1 METSTS
7 QSRKDEIKMKSYS
20 LFKKDWQSELRTRY
34 AVNALAMF
42 ILVTISVIL
51 FSIGSEKISEYLT
64 GGLLWVV
71 IFFSAMS
78 GLSRAFVSEEERNTT
93 MTLQLIASPTTIFSG
108 KLIFNLLLVFIM
120 NFAITILFQILFPSF
135 VIKNFILFFIS
146 FVFGNIGIAVS
157 STIIAA
163 IISKASSKGT
173 LYPVLSFPILL
184 PLILTLL
191 ELTKFAMDGNSVE
204 ASLVEIAVLICYD
217 VIMLTASYLLFDF
230 IWKE

>member
-1 METSTS
+1 
-7 QSRKDEIKMKSYS
+7 MKAIAI
-20 LFKKDWQSELRTRY
+20 FKKDWQSELRTRY
-34 AVNALAMF
+34 AINALAMF

-51 FSIGSEKISEYLT
+51 FSIGQEKISEILT

-78 GLSRAFVSEEERNTT
+78 GLSRAFVSEEERGTT
-93 MTLQLIASPTTIFSG
+93 LTLQLITAPANVFTG
-108 KLIFNLLLVFIM
+108 KLIFNLLLVFLM
-120 NFAITILFQILFPSF
+120 NSAITLLF
-135 VIKNFILFFIS
+135 FILFES
-146 FVFGNIGIAVS
+146 FAIRTGTLFFFAFVLGNIGIAVS

-163 IISKASSKGT
+163 IISKANTKGT

-191 ELTKFAMDGNSVE
+191 ELTKFSIEGETIADSWVELSVLF
-204 ASLVEIAVLICYD
+204 SYD
-217 VIMLTASYLLFDF
+217 VIMLTAAYMLFDF

>member
-1 METSTS
+1 M
-7 QSRKDEIKMKSYS
+7 
-20 LFKKDWQSELRTRY
+20 
-34 AVNALAMF
+34 
-42 ILVTISVIL
+42 

-78 GLSRAFVSEEERNTT
+78 GLSRAFVSEEERGTT
-93 MTLQLIASPTTIFSG
+93 LTLHLIASPSTIFSG
-108 KLIFNLLLVFIM
+108 KLLFNLILVFLM
-120 NFAITILFQILFPSF
+120 NFAITFLFAILFESFIINNLLLFLIAF
-135 VIKNFILFFIS
+135 LL
-146 FVFGNIGIAVS
+146 GNIGIAVS

-184 PLILTLL
+184 PLILILL
-191 ELTKFAMDGNSVE
+191 ELTKFAMDGNSVADSMTE
-204 ASLVEIAVLICYD
+204 ILVLVSYD

>member
-1 METSTS
+1 
-7 QSRKDEIKMKSYS
+7 MKAYA
-20 LFKKDWQSELRTRY
+20 LFKKDWLSELRTRY
-34 AVNALAMF
+34 AINALAMF

-51 FSIGSEKISEYLT
+51 FSIGQEKISQYLT

-78 GLSRAFVSEEERNTT
+78 GLSRAFVSEEERGTT
-93 MTLQLIASPTTIFSG
+93 LTLQLIAAPATIFNG
-108 KLIFNLLLVFIM
+108 KLIFNIILVFLM
-120 NFAITILFQILFPSF
+120 NIAITFLF
-135 VIKNFILFFIS
+135 FILFESFAIQNFLLFAFAFIL
-146 FVFGNIGIAVS
+146 GNFGIAIS

-163 IISKASSKGT
+163 IISKAGSKGT

-191 ELTKFAMDGNSVE
+191 ELTKFAMDGNPVGD
-204 ASLVEIAVLICYD
+204 SLVEIFVLICYD

>member
-1 METSTS
+1 
-7 QSRKDEIKMKSYS
+7 MKAYS
-20 LFKKDWQSELRTRY
+20 LFRKDWQSELRTRY

-42 ILVTISVIL
+42 ILVTISVIM
-51 FSIGSEKISEYLT
+51 FSIGSEKITEYLT

-78 GLSRAFVSEEERNTT
+78 GLSRAFVSEEERGTT
-93 MTLQLIASPTTIFSG
+93 MTLQLIASPSTIFSG

-120 NFAITILFQILFPSF
+120 NFVITILFVILFTSF
-135 VIKNFILFFIS
+135 IIRNILLFALAFL
-146 FVFGNIGIAVS
+146 FGNIGIAVS

-163 IISKASSKGT
+163 IISKAGSKGT

-191 ELTKFAMDGNSVE
+191 ELTKFAIDGNSIYSSMTE
-204 ASLVEIAVLICYD
+204 LLVLVCYD
-217 VIMLTASYLLFDF
+217 VIMATISYLL
-230 IWKE
+230 

>member
-1 METSTS
+1 
-7 QSRKDEIKMKSYS
+7 MKS
-20 LFKKDWQSELRTRY
+20 LAIFKKDWESELRTRY
-34 AVNALAMF
+34 AINALAMF

-51 FSIGSEKISEYLT
+51 FSIGNEKVTEVLT

-78 GLSRAFVSEEERNTT
+78 GLSRAFVSEEERGTT
-93 MTLQLIASPTTIFSG
+93 MTLQFLAAPSTVFTG
-108 KLIFNLLLVFIM
+108 KLIFNLLLVFLM
-120 NFAITILFQILFPSF
+120 NFVITILFSMLFESF
-135 VIKNFILFFIS
+135 IVKNIYLFIIAFI
-146 FVFGNIGIAVS
+146 FGNIGIAIS

-191 ELTKFAMDGNSVE
+191 ELTKFAMEGNSVE
-204 ASLVEIAVLICYD
+204 ESFVEIAVLICYD

-230 IWKE
+230 IWKD

>member
-1 METSTS
+1 
-7 QSRKDEIKMKSYS
+7 MKAYS
-20 LFKKDWQSELRTRY
+20 LFRKDWQSELRTRY

-42 ILVTISVIL
+42 ILVTISVIM
-51 FSIGSEKISEYLT
+51 FSIGSEKITEYLT

-78 GLSRAFVSEEERNTT
+78 GLSRAFVSEEERGTT
-93 MTLQLIASPTTIFSG
+93 MTLQLIASPSTVFSG
-108 KLIFNLLLVFIM
+108 KLIFNLLLVFLM
-120 NFAITILFQILFPSF
+120 NFVITILFGILFTSF
-135 VIKNFILFFIS
+135 VIRNIPLFAIAFL
-146 FVFGNIGIAVS
+146 FGNIGIAVS

-191 ELTKFAMDGNSVE
+191 ELTRFAIDGNSILSSMTE
-204 ASLVEIAVLICYD
+204 ILVLVCYD
-217 VIMLTASYLLFDF
+217 VIMATASYLLFDF
-230 IWKE
+230 IWKD

>member
-1 METSTS
+1 
-7 QSRKDEIKMKSYS
+7 MKAYS
-20 LFKKDWQSELRTRY
+20 LYKKDWQSELRTRY
-34 AVNALAMF
+34 AINALSMF

-51 FSIGSEKISEYLT
+51 FSIGSEKITEYLT

-78 GLSRAFVSEEERNTT
+78 GLSRAFVSEEERGTT
-93 MTLQLIASPTTIFSG
+93 LTLQLIASPSTIFSG
-108 KLIFNLLLVFIM
+108 KLLFNIVLVFLM
-120 NFAITILFQILFPSF
+120 NIAITILFSILFDSF
-135 VIKNFILFFIS
+135 IIKNIELFLIAFL
-146 FVFGNIGIAVS
+146 FGNIGIAIS

-191 ELTKFAMDGNSVE
+191 ELTKFSMDGNSIE
-204 ASLVEIAVLICYD
+204 KSFVEIAVLISYD

-230 IWKE
+230 IWKD